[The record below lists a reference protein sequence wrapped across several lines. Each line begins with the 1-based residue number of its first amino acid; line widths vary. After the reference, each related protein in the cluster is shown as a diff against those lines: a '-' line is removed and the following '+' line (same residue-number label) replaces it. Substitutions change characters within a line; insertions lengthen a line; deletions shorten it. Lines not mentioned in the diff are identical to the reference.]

1 MICPFCGSQDT
12 RIYRDREHDLSW
24 YLCVTCKYEGYN
36 LTINDA
42 DAKNN
47 LYIGEASPT
56 DGVKLRRNKMEEI
69 D

>member
-12 RIYRDREHDLSW
+12 RIYVDREHDLYW

-36 LTINDA
+36 LTDDA

-47 LYIGEASPT
+47 LCIREAST
-56 DGVKLRRNKMEEI
+56 IEGVKK
-69 D
+69 